1 MTRAGPS
8 ITRREAL
15 QVLGLATAG
24 ALVLAGCSRT
34 EPAPPALRLATGP
47 AGAVYREMGAAL
59 IQLWNGAWGSD
70 VVQAVPTG
78 ASVDN
83 LGLLLA
89 RDVELGFVNAD
100 VAGPH
105 RDELRSLLRVFDSV
119 VHVLVPAGSPA
130 HGLADLE
137 GLRVSLGL
145 PGSGTRFVADRLLEV
160 SGTSVARSGLGQ
172 QEAARALA
180 EGRIDA
186 LVSLTAMPTPAVSWL
201 LDQPGDGYRFLP
213 LGPAVSRMHEEFPAE
228 YLDVTISQAVYPGAA
243 ATPTI
248 AVPTLLLAR
257 ADLPDDVA
265 RFLTRTTIEG
275 AATLRDARPEA
286 WQINPRTAIA
296 TSPVPLHDGSAA
308 WFRAVKP

>member
-15 QVLGLATAG
+15 QVLGLAAAG
-24 ALVLAGCSRT
+24 ALVLAGCSRP
-34 EPAPPALRLATGP
+34 EPAPPRLRLATGP

-59 IQLWNGAWGSD
+59 IALWNDTWGVES
-70 VVQAVPTG
+70 VHAVLTG

-83 LGLLLA
+83 LGLLL
-89 RDVELGFVNAD
+89 DDEVELGFVNAD

-105 RDELRSLLRVFDSV
+105 RNELRSLLRAFDSV
-119 VHVLVPAGSPA
+119 VQVLVPVGSSV
-130 HGLADLE
+130 HTFADLA

-145 PGSGTRFVADRLLEV
+145 PGSGTRFVADRLLEL
-160 SGTSVARSGLGQ
+160 SATSVVPSGLGQ
-172 QEAARALA
+172 QEAAHALA

-201 LDQPGDGYRFLP
+201 LDQPGEGYRFVP
-213 LGPAVSRMHEEFPAE
+213 LGPVVSRMHEEFPAE
-228 YLDVTISQAVYPGAA
+228 YVDVTISQAVYPGAA
-243 ATPTI
+243 PTPTI
-248 AVPTLLLAR
+248 AVPTLLVAR
-257 ADLPDDVA
+257 PDLPDDVA

-296 TSPVPLHDGSAA
+296 TSPVPLHPGSAA